1 MLRDILLVVL
11 GSGLGGGTRYS
22 LSLIFREILPQKF
35 LFISTLSVNLVGS
48 FLLGLLLAYLG
59 SSPHNHWVRL
69 LVAFGFFGGFTSFSC
84 FTNEVI
90 ALSKQGDYFLAILY
104 IWCSVGVSLLMISLA
119 HYLYK

>member
-1 MLRDILLVVL
+1 MIKDILLVVL

-22 LSLIFREILPQKF
+22 LSLVLKEFLPDKLQ
-35 LFISTLSVNLVGS
+35 FISTLSVNLIGS
-48 FLLGLLLAYLG
+48 FTLGLLLAHL
-59 SSPHNHWVRL
+59 SSTPDNHWVKL
-69 LVAFGFFGGFTSFSC
+69 LVAIGFLGGFTSFSC